1 MKTWTKAALGALTGI
16 VASQIIRARK
26 VNISYAAQLV
36 EDSLTLA
43 SSILPG
49 QNSNYDRL
57 YSVAYN
63 RNELPLELT
72 LIKRSMGFDY
82 LDGFTDTFTVQN
94 MQKDSQSPS
103 SQRLEKVVFYL
114 SGGGY
119 WLQPTLLHFNMARK
133 LADLTNRQVVM
144 PIYPKG
150 PTHKVVDA
158 HKMIL
163 KRYLYLIEEKGIAP
177 ENIEILGDSTGGA
190 LAVSFMQQLRDYGL
204 PLPESAVLIAPILDG
219 TLQNFLVEYDHVE
232 YEPFLQPKL
241 IALETETFAKPFPAI
256 SPLVSPW
263 YGAFNDLPPILVVSG
278 TRDLTLT
285 YTLAL
290 KEKVEA
296 EGLPI
301 YFDIHQHMVHIF
313 PIYPIPEADE
323 ALEMIAEFV
332 AKVREPT
339 PRKET
344 LEV

>member
-1 MKTWTKAALGALTGI
+1 MDFFLEVISSLAYEYEKRSVKSLAFQRR
-16 VASQIIRARK
+16 ASVIKKNLLIHPIK
-26 VNISYAAQLV
+26 
-36 EDSLTLA
+36 
-43 SSILPG
+43 
-49 QNSNYDRL
+49 
-57 YSVAYN
+57 
-63 RNELPLELT
+63 RNELPLALSWT
-72 LIKRSMGFDY
+72 KRSVGFDY
-82 LDGFTDTFTVQN
+82 FDDFTDTFIVQN
-94 MQKDSQSPS
+94 DFVAPS
-103 SQRLEKVVFYL
+103 SVKPGKIIFYL
-114 SGGGY
+114 SNGGY

-133 LADLTNRQVVM
+133 LAELTNRQVVM
-144 PIYPKG
+144 PIFPKG
-150 PTHKVVDA
+150 PTHNVVDA

-177 ENIEILGDSTGGA
+177 KNIAVLGDSTGGA

-219 TLQNFLVEYDHVE
+219 TLQNLLVEYDHVA
-232 YEPFLQPKL
+232 YELFLQPKL

-263 YGAFNDLPPILVVSG
+263 YGSFNDLPPILVVSG

-301 YFDIHQHMVHIF
+301 YFDSHQLYFDSHQYMAHIF
-313 PIYPIPEADE
+313 SIYPIPEADD
-323 ALEMIAEFV
+323 ALEIMAEFV
-332 AKVREPT
+332 AKVRDPT

-344 LEV
+344 LGV

>member
-1 MKTWTKAALGALTGI
+1 MKTWTKVALGALTGI

-49 QNSNYDRL
+49 QKSNYDRL
-57 YSVAYN
+57 YTLAYN
-63 RNELPLELT
+63 RNELPLALSWT
-72 LIKRSMGFDY
+72 KRLMGFDY
-82 LDGFTDTFTVQN
+82 FDDFTDTFTVQN
-94 MQKDSQSPS
+94 DLLAPS
-103 SQRLEKVVFYL
+103 SDQPEKIIFYL
-114 SGGGY
+114 AGGGY

-133 LADLTNRQVVM
+133 LAELTNRQVVM
-144 PIYPKG
+144 PMYPKG
-150 PTHKVVDA
+150 PTYNVVDA

-163 KRYLYLIEEKGIAP
+163 KRYIYLIEEKGIAP
-177 ENIEILGDSTGGA
+177 ENIAILGDSTGGA
-190 LAVSFMQQLRDYGL
+190 LAVSFMQQLRDHDL
-204 PLPESAVLIAPILDG
+204 PLPDSAILIAPILDG
-219 TLQNFLVEYDHVE
+219 TLQNFLVAYDHVE

-263 YGAFNDLPPILVVSG
+263 YGSFNDLPPILVVSG

-296 EGLPI
+296 ERLPI
-301 YFDIHQHMVHIF
+301 YFDTHQHMAHIF

-323 ALEMIAEFV
+323 ALEMMAEFV